1 MLKEG
6 EYFKRFN
13 YKTFTKSFKKALQ
26 KSLKKL
32 YKSSSMLCEDFIK
45 MFIKDLWK
53 LYQK

>member
-26 KSLKKL
+26 KKFKKAL
-32 YKSSSMLCEDFIK
+32 Q
-45 MFIKDLWK
+45 K
-53 LYQK
+53 LINAL